1 MASSKVQIYNLALL
15 RAGSSKRVNDVDEG
29 SNEANICNEFYDQS
43 LAFVLE
49 DRPWRFA
56 KKRAY
61 LAPKTGTPPSVWQFQ
76 YAWPSDCLKLRT
88 IVTPG
93 ARTQLHDEKIP
104 FEKAFD
110 DGPVIYTDLEDAEA
124 IYTVLVET
132 TEWFPP
138 SFVSALAYHLAS
150 EIALPLRGERSAGLI
165 SMLQSAYAQVCNIAS
180 ASDLNQGFDHPPTNE
195 FERSRNA

>member
-1 MASSKVQIYNLALL
+1 MASSKVQIFNLALL
-15 RAGSSKRVNDVDEG
+15 RAGSSKRVNDADEG

-56 KKRAY
+56 KSRVY
-61 LAPKTGTPPSVWQFQ
+61 LAQKAGTPPSVWQYQ
-76 YAWPSDCLKLRT
+76 YSVPSDCLKARY

-93 ARTQLHDEKIP
+93 MRTQLMDQKIP
-104 FEKAFD
+104 FEKAYAG
-110 DGPVIYTDLEDAEA
+110 GPVIYTDLEEAELV
-124 IYTVLVET
+124 YTALVENVS
-132 TEWFPP
+132 WFPA

-165 SMLQSAYAQVCNIAS
+165 SMLQSAYLQHVNIA
-180 ASDLNQGFDHPPTNE
+180 AANDLNQGFDQPPVNE
-195 FERSRNA
+195 FERARNA